1 MPKLKL
7 TKSSIDRVA
16 KPGLTKSDA
25 LYWDTESRGFG
36 LRVTPTGLAK
46 FITQGR
52 VRGTNREVRTTIGTY
67 GAWTVDDARRRAEE
81 IRHQMEDGKDR
92 REQWRQ
98 SEAEQVTLRQVADL
112 YQAREG
118 KMRESTKAEMDRHV
132 DKVFAAW
139 KDKPIA
145 SITEHDVRKRHKE
158 MRVSGLDGR
167 PAPGQAQI
175 SLVTLRTLVNFSNR
189 RFKRADGSLLIPH
202 NPVNS
207 MKDDWK
213 QFEPRTR
220 HVEMDAVGEVWNVL
234 TELRSAARDANAK
247 SGVDLVRF
255 LVLTGARKGEAG
267 SLRWDQVHLDDDAA
281 KCWWHLPNPK
291 NGNPVWLPLSS
302 HAVGLL
308 RSRPRAKLPN
318 DKDDPYV
325 FPSSA
330 KCGHITD
337 ARAPLERLRKVKGIA
352 SDGSGV
358 VSSHDLRR
366 TFVTAGFSCCGIDLF
381 KLELLTNHV
390 PQGVT
395 ARHYLKTS
403 RLQYLYPEVQAIS
416 DWIEK
421 QATVAAGKA
430 SGANVVTL
438 RA

>member
-1 MPKLKL
+1 MPKMKL

-16 KPGLTKSDA
+16 KPGMTITDM

-81 IRHQMEDGKDR
+81 IRHQLEDGKDPR
-92 REQWRQ
+92 DQWRQ
-98 SEAEQVTLRQVADL
+98 DEAEQVTLRQVADL
-112 YQAREG
+112 YMARDG
-118 KMRESTKAEMDRHV
+118 KMRDSTKAEMDRHV

-139 KDKPIA
+139 RDKPIA
-145 SITEHDVRKRHKE
+145 AITEREVRNRHRE
-158 MRVSGLDGR
+158 MCDHGLDGR
-167 PAPGQAQI
+167 RAPGQAQI
-175 SLVTLRTLVNFSNR
+175 SLVTLRTLVNFANR

-202 NPVNS
+202 NPVHA

-220 HVEMDAVGEVWNVL
+220 HVEMDKVGDVWNRL
-234 TELRSAARDANAK
+234 TELRAVARDANAL

-255 LVLTGARKGEAG
+255 LMLTGARKGEGG
-267 SLRWDQVHLDDDAA
+267 SLRWEQVHLDDDPA

-302 HAVGLL
+302 QAADLL
-308 RSRPRAKLPN
+308 RLRPRAKLAN
-318 DKDDPYV
+318 GIDSPYV
-325 FPSSA
+325 FPSSS
-330 KCGHITD
+330 KGGYITD
-337 ARAPLERLRKVKGIA
+337 ARAPLERLRNISGVA
-352 SDGSGV
+352 SDGSGI
-358 VSSHDLRR
+358 VSAHDLRR
-366 TFVTAGFSCCGIDLF
+366 TFVTAGFSVCGIDLF

-403 RLQYLYPEVQAIS
+403 RLQYLQPEVQQIG
-416 DWIEK
+416 DWIE
-421 QATVAAGKA
+421 Q
-430 SGANVVTL
+430 SANVACSENVVIL